1 MTDEIDYNALTSYGD
16 DEQTP
21 SGIGSVK
28 VYDGSS
34 YYVTVRLSDLHDSII
49 IEHDYEDGTAPK
61 RGIFIP
67 FREAGLFVSP
77 KKNIML
83 TCKMSLAQVPQNK
96 YTHLLQQVLDRSVIE
111 EHRHLGY
118 KDGFVGFA
126 RPCSQ
131 KRKKGYR
138 K

>member
-1 MTDEIDYNALTSYGD
+1 MEDIDYNALTSYGD
-16 DEQTP
+16 DEREP

-28 VYDGSS
+28 VYDGSN
-34 YYVTVRLSDLHDSII
+34 YYVTLRLSDLGGAVQT
-49 IEHDYEDGTAPK
+49 EHDYEDGRPPQ

-67 FREAGLFVSP
+67 YRDAGLFVSP
-77 KKNIML
+77 KRNVII
-83 TCKMSLAQVPQNK
+83 TCKMELAQVASSK
-96 YTHLLQQVLDRSVIE
+96 YTHLLTQMLDRGIIE
-111 EHRHLGY
+111 ERRRLGF
-118 KDGFVGFA
+118 KSGFVGFA

>member
-1 MTDEIDYNALTSYGD
+1 MSEEPDYNALTSYGD
-16 DEQTP
+16 DETP

-28 VYDGSS
+28 VYDGGN
-34 YYVTVRLSDLHDSII
+34 YYVTLRLSDLGGAVQT
-49 IEHDYEDGTAPK
+49 EHDYEDGRPPQ

-67 FREAGLFVSP
+67 YRDAGLFVSP
-77 KKNIML
+77 KKNVII
-83 TCKMSLAQVPQNK
+83 TCKMELAQVASSK
-96 YTHLLQQVLDRSVIE
+96 YTHLLTQMLDRDIIE
-111 EHRHLGY
+111 ERRRLGF
-118 KDGFVGFA
+118 KSGFVGFA

>member
-1 MTDEIDYNALTSYGD
+1 MEDIDYNALTSYGD
-16 DEQTP
+16 DETP

-28 VYDGSS
+28 VYDGSN
-34 YYVTVRLSDLHDSII
+34 YYVTLRLSDLGGAVMT
-49 IEHDYEDGTAPK
+49 EHDYEDGRPPQ

-67 FREAGLFVSP
+67 YRDAGLFVSP
-77 KKNIML
+77 KKNVII
-83 TCKMSLAQVPQNK
+83 TCKMELAQVVSNHH
-96 YTHLLQQVLDRSVIE
+96 THLLTQVLDRDIIE
-111 EHRHLGY
+111 ERRRLGF
-118 KDGFVGFA
+118 KSGFVGFA